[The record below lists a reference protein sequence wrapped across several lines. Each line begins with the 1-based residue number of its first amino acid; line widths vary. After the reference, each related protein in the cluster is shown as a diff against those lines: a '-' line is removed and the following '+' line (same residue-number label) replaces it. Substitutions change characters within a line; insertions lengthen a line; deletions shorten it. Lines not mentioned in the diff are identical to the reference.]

1 MNLHYIC
8 KQKQDHF
15 NSSPALQGGV
25 RRGVLAAPH
34 SELLTA
40 THTGGGVEGSPGEA
54 SLLPSL
60 LTVLSGPLQDEQRNQ
75 GALLQLGQH
84 PRDATGL
91 PGQLGLLRGPK
102 LQE

>member
-1 MNLHYIC
+1 ML
-8 KQKQDHF
+8 
-15 NSSPALQGGV
+15 P
-25 RRGVLAAPH
+25 
-34 SELLTA
+34 
-40 THTGGGVEGSPGEA
+40 
-54 SLLPSL
+54 LLPSL